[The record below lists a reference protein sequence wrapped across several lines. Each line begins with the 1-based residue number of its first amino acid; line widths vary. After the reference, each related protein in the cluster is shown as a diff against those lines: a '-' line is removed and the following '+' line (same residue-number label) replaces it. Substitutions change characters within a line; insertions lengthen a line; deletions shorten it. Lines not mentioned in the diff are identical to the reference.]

1 MTKFCDRHDFVKKS
15 EKSEISEFSGFF
27 KKIGKIAKNQK
38 IPDFG
43 KNPENREKSP
53 GSRKLA
59 ISGPPQN
66 PTPGPR
72 IRGPPARTPSWPGG
86 PGPGPRD
93 LTRDPGRDPRSRPG
107 TPDPGREAKNGKK
120 SPLIKGSEKRKLVR
134 PAQKKWNR
142 HFFAPVSRD
151 KNPI

>member
-72 IRGPPARTPSWPGG
+72 IRGPGVGFWGG
-86 PGPGPRD
+86 PEIANF
-93 LTRDPGRDPRSRPG
+93 RDPGDFSRFSGFLP
-107 TPDPGREAKNGKK
+107 K
-120 SPLIKGSEKRKLVR
+120 SGI
-134 PAQKKWNR
+134 
-142 HFFAPVSRD
+142 F
-151 KNPI
+151 